1 MITVVRVRPP
11 LNPTDPGYDL
21 IPQRFRDSTCEVPS
35 NVSLVVQ
42 SQQGK
47 KQFVFDRVFEEDT
60 VQKDVWGYVSDS
72 VNSFVQ
78 GYNVS
83 ILAYGQSGSGKS
95 YTMGT
100 SGPQEQDD
108 PEHMGII
115 PRAAQT
121 LFEKLNAASAR
132 PMSGLRTPKRYST
145 LSSALNNQSEGS
157 WTLKATYVEIYNEQ
171 LRDLLVPETVPQADR
186 ATVAIR
192 EDTKGRILLTGLTQY
207 DINSADDI
215 YDALNFGSSIR
226 QTDATAI
233 NARSSRSHAVF
244 SLNLVQKKN
253 DIVPSTPKREH
264 VRASPSESAIRPE
277 TVVTIDSKLHFVDLA
292 GSERLKNTGAT
303 GDRAKEGIS
312 INAGLASLGKVI
324 SQLSSK
330 QGNGHISYRDS
341 RLTRLLQDSLGG
353 NAITF
358 MIACVT
364 PASFHMNETLNTLD
378 YARRARSIQ
387 VRPEIQQSHEEGDKQ
402 AAIDRLRAEVSF
414 LREQISH
421 SEHGVDRSASSR
433 ARNSERPGKQQIELQ
448 NQLMDMQENYTAL
461 SRRHAKLI
469 SEISKARDDENADT
483 PTLNEAIGE
492 NAMERLKRSNSF
504 AEAVEQVVLEYEK
517 TIQTLET
524 SLSSTR
530 GSLASTESTL
540 LEKQTRIAYME
551 QIQQQL
557 QARIQK
563 AADREENNESYL
575 HDLESRME
583 GSASGEEQSA
593 AVIAELRKELV
604 KARENSTNVEDYVST
619 LEERLA
625 EAEQDQEI
633 MQRDIDRLEQVIERQ
648 RSIGRLDN
656 LLSELDNVRGNG
668 NTNEVSTA
676 KDAQPNVNGHQENH
690 DSSRPV
696 SSSEYSQAADDVFTD
711 TPVDASATESRQNE
725 DNALPSVPSQPAV
738 LGSPATLL
746 APRSPAQDDYMA
758 DKLENLTQELF
769 DLRSEHES
777 VVTDYD
783 NLQQKYQTA
792 LETLAKLEYDKEAP
806 RTPAD
811 SSASR
816 PESFLAQAGVKEE
829 LPEEQEAGQPSSSR
843 SLLEELSSRGEVSTG
858 NVDDTPT
865 DADEGLSMQDEIA
878 VQADAVAA
886 TTPQIE
892 KPDVRTLRR
901 VNAEKDATIRELTQ
915 NYKNLAEEHHSALLH
930 IEDLKQE
937 LYRVSAMRPT
947 STSPSVARPSSP
959 ALPSPGYGKF
969 NARRKSEDPLGGD
982 RAAKSC
988 ASLKNIALDNL
999 ESDSVARHNFE
1010 LNLNLVM
1017 TELHS
1022 RSERVQS
1029 LEAELI
1035 TIKKEMEGKQAIIS
1049 GLTRERSSLKANSS
1063 SVDFSV
1069 VGQMRDQLMESE
1081 QQIRNLHEQHS
1092 AREREFQDQIDS
1104 LKSGLEQHRENSNAA
1119 AASLPTPTADHMP
1132 GDFPQTPANELS
1144 QAEAGASRSVVEV
1157 DRMQAELAAWETKHN
1172 TAMDGMKASE
1182 ASLLATISG
1191 LQESLRKAEQ
1201 DMAAPRGLGIS
1212 NNSQMSDEERSAH
1225 NEVVDALNRE
1235 IDDYKTLT
1243 NNQVANLEQLE
1254 KSYSKILAKVDEDS
1268 HSKELTETE
1277 AKTHKD
1283 LIANLEN
1290 QLHVHQSTIT
1300 TYQES
1305 LEKLQAT
1312 HSTEIDELKASM
1324 AAAEQEAKERDIASE
1339 NKHSSSSSIMQA
1351 ELTKLQ
1357 SEHTAL
1363 LAAAAAA
1370 LGAPTD
1376 STILKSQIE
1385 GLVDEGKELHTR
1397 HTKATNDLKVLQEEL
1412 QASQLKAADLQGKFD
1427 AAKDQ
1432 FEEAQ
1437 KKLDMVTTRE
1447 KKSSRLV
1454 EELEEQLN
1462 SNFDS
1467 HQAATNRLSR
1477 METASVQARQ
1487 ETEREL
1493 EELRMR
1499 NSVLEVS
1506 AQSHPLSLRIDANIS
1521 EQQQVAQHSRHSV
1534 ASDRGSIGYNN
1545 RESLSPEAA
1554 AIALGRSASQQSAA
1568 RKSAPPTTALPT
1580 PPPSIPLPALPGSD
1594 RATSPIPSGA
1604 VSPPASRHASKDG
1617 AGTSAGMT
1625 QMIEDQEARIRT
1637 IEKHLFAEKQLTATL
1652 EEALVDLETS
1662 ANRTKTDMDGW
1673 KRKCQGLED
1682 ELVSM
1687 RKESSNSRAS
1697 LQAVEEEREM
1707 RVRAERARQAL
1718 EERMRELNAGK
1729 KKKKGALNCF

>member
-1 MITVVRVRPP
+1 VTTVVRVRPP

-121 LFEKLNAASAR
+121 LFEKLNASSAR
-132 PMSGLRTPKRYST
+132 PTSGLRTPKRYST
-145 LSSALNNQSEGS
+145 LSSAVNNQTEGN

-244 SLNLVQKKN
+244 SLNLVQKRN
-253 DIVPSTPKREH
+253 DIVPATPRREH
-264 VRASPSESAIRPE
+264 TRASPSESAIRPE

-421 SEHGVDRSASSR
+421 SEHGVDRSGSVR
-433 ARNSERPGKQQIELQ
+433 ARLGERPGKQQIELQ

-483 PTLNEAIGE
+483 PTLKESLSE
-492 NAMERLKRSNSF
+492 SAMERLQRSNSF

-583 GSASGEEQSA
+583 GSATGEEQSA

-668 NTNEVSTA
+668 KPNEASTA
-676 KDAQPNVNGHQENH
+676 KEAQPDVNGHQDKHE
-690 DSSRPV
+690 SSRPV

-711 TPVDASATESRQNE
+711 TPVDTSATTSRQDE
-725 DNALPSVPSQPAV
+725 GTPLPSAPSHPAA

-806 RTPAD
+806 RTPVD

-843 SLLEELSSRGEVSTG
+843 SLLEELSSRGEVNTG
-858 NVDDTPT
+858 NVDDTTT
-865 DADEGLSMQDEIA
+865 DADEDLSMQDEIA
-878 VQADAVAA
+878 VQADAVAVS
-886 TTPQIE
+886 TPQVE

-969 NARRKSEDPLGGD
+969 NPRRKSEDPLGGD

-999 ESDSVARHNFE
+999 ESDSVARHNFD

-1029 LEAELI
+1029 LEAELT

-1049 GLTRERSSLKANSS
+1049 GLTRERSSLKANSG

-1104 LKSGLEQHRENSNAA
+1104 LKSGLEHRRESSTVA
-1119 AASLPTPTADHMP
+1119 AASLPTPTKEHMP

-1144 QAEAGASRSVVEV
+1144 QAEAGASRSVEQQPVAEVE
-1157 DRMQAELAAWETKHN
+1157 RMQAELAAWEAKHSN
-1172 TAMDGMKASE
+1172 AMDGMKASE
-1182 ASLLATISG
+1182 ASLLATIAG

-1212 NNSQMSDEERSAH
+1212 NNSQMSDEERSKH
-1225 NEVVDALNRE
+1225 KEIVDALQRQTSGQAL
-1235 IDDYKTLT
+1235 K
-1243 NNQVANLEQLE
+1243 LEQLE
-1254 KSYSKILAKVDEDS
+1254 ESYSKILAQVNEES
-1268 HSKELTETE
+1268 QSKDRTE
-1277 AKTHKD
+1277 KD
-1283 LIANLEN
+1283 LDIHRDLVANLTN
-1290 QLHVHQSTIT
+1290 QLHVHQGTIT
-1300 TYQES
+1300 LHQDS
-1305 LEKLQAT
+1305 LESLQAT
-1312 HSTEIDELKASM
+1312 HSKEIDELKASM
-1324 AAAEQEAKERDIASE
+1324 AAAEADAKERDIASADR
-1339 NKHSSSSSIMQA
+1339 HSSSSDLMQA

-1357 SEHTAL
+1357 NEHTAL

-1370 LGAPTD
+1370 LGTSTD
-1376 STILKSQIE
+1376 STTLKSQIE

-1397 HTKATNDLKVLQEEL
+1397 HTKATNDLKGLQEEL

-1499 NSVLEVS
+1499 NSALEVRI
-1506 AQSHPLSLRIDANIS
+1506 LSGSVSLGYDANTH
-1521 EQQQVAQHSRHSV
+1521 EQQQVAQYSRHSV

-1594 RATSPIPSGA
+1594 RATSPIPGGA
-1604 VSPPASRHASKDG
+1604 SPPASRHASKDG
-1617 AGTSAGMT
+1617 AGASAGMT
-1625 QMIEDQEARIRT
+1625 QLIEDQEARIRT

-1687 RKESSNSRAS
+1687 RKESNNSRAS

>member
-1 MITVVRVRPP
+1 
-11 LNPTDPGYDL
+11 
-21 IPQRFRDSTCEVPS
+21 
-35 NVSLVVQ
+35 
-42 SQQGK
+42 
-47 KQFVFDRVFEEDT
+47 
-60 VQKDVWGYVSDS
+60 
-72 VNSFVQ
+72 
-78 GYNVS
+78 
-83 ILAYGQSGSGKS
+83 
-95 YTMGT
+95 
-100 SGPQEQDD
+100 
-108 PEHMGII
+108 
-115 PRAAQT
+115 
-121 LFEKLNAASAR
+121 
-132 PMSGLRTPKRYST
+132 
-145 LSSALNNQSEGS
+145 
-157 WTLKATYVEIYNEQ
+157 
-171 LRDLLVPETVPQADR
+171 
-186 ATVAIR
+186 
-192 EDTKGRILLTGLTQY
+192 
-207 DINSADDI
+207 
-215 YDALNFGSSIR
+215 
-226 QTDATAI
+226 
-233 NARSSRSHAVF
+233 
-244 SLNLVQKKN
+244 
-253 DIVPSTPKREH
+253 
-264 VRASPSESAIRPE
+264 
-277 TVVTIDSKLHFVDLA
+277 
-292 GSERLKNTGAT
+292 
-303 GDRAKEGIS
+303 
-312 INAGLASLGKVI
+312 
-324 SQLSSK
+324 
-330 QGNGHISYRDS
+330 
-341 RLTRLLQDSLGG
+341 
-353 NAITF
+353 
-358 MIACVT
+358 
-364 PASFHMNETLNTLD
+364 
-378 YARRARSIQ
+378 
-387 VRPEIQQSHEEGDKQ
+387 
-402 AAIDRLRAEVSF
+402 
-414 LREQISH
+414 
-421 SEHGVDRSASSR
+421 
-433 ARNSERPGKQQIELQ
+433 
-448 NQLMDMQENYTAL
+448 
-461 SRRHAKLI
+461 
-469 SEISKARDDENADT
+469 
-483 PTLNEAIGE
+483 
-492 NAMERLKRSNSF
+492 
-504 AEAVEQVVLEYEK
+504 
-517 TIQTLET
+517 
-524 SLSSTR
+524 
-530 GSLASTESTL
+530 
-540 LEKQTRIAYME
+540 
-551 QIQQQL
+551 
-557 QARIQK
+557 
-563 AADREENNESYL
+563 
-575 HDLESRME
+575 
-583 GSASGEEQSA
+583 
-593 AVIAELRKELV
+593 
-604 KARENSTNVEDYVST
+604 
-619 LEERLA
+619 
-625 EAEQDQEI
+625 
-633 MQRDIDRLEQVIERQ
+633 
-648 RSIGRLDN
+648 
-656 LLSELDNVRGNG
+656 
-668 NTNEVSTA
+668 
-676 KDAQPNVNGHQENH
+676 
-690 DSSRPV
+690 
-696 SSSEYSQAADDVFTD
+696 
-711 TPVDASATESRQNE
+711 
-725 DNALPSVPSQPAV
+725 
-738 LGSPATLL
+738 
-746 APRSPAQDDYMA
+746 
-758 DKLENLTQELF
+758 
-769 DLRSEHES
+769 
-777 VVTDYD
+777 
-783 NLQQKYQTA
+783 
-792 LETLAKLEYDKEAP
+792 
-806 RTPAD
+806 
-811 SSASR
+811 
-816 PESFLAQAGVKEE
+816 
-829 LPEEQEAGQPSSSR
+829 
-843 SLLEELSSRGEVSTG
+843 
-858 NVDDTPT
+858 
-865 DADEGLSMQDEIA
+865 
-878 VQADAVAA
+878 
-886 TTPQIE
+886 
-892 KPDVRTLRR
+892 
-901 VNAEKDATIRELTQ
+901 
-915 NYKNLAEEHHSALLH
+915 
-930 IEDLKQE
+930 
-937 LYRVSAMRPT
+937 
-947 STSPSVARPSSP
+947 
-959 ALPSPGYGKF
+959 
-969 NARRKSEDPLGGD
+969 
-982 RAAKSC
+982 
-988 ASLKNIALDNL
+988 
-999 ESDSVARHNFE
+999 
-1010 LNLNLVM
+1010 
-1017 TELHS
+1017 
-1022 RSERVQS
+1022 
-1029 LEAELI
+1029 
-1035 TIKKEMEGKQAIIS
+1035 
-1049 GLTRERSSLKANSS
+1049 
-1063 SVDFSV
+1063 
-1069 VGQMRDQLMESE
+1069 
-1081 QQIRNLHEQHS
+1081 
-1092 AREREFQDQIDS
+1092 
-1104 LKSGLEQHRENSNAA
+1104 
-1119 AASLPTPTADHMP
+1119 MP

-1568 RKSAPPTTALPT
+1568 RKSAPPPTALPT